1 MKFDNWRWLFVKSF
15 QKLHAIDWLRGPCT
29 HHQQG
34 TRSVDKWPIHY
45 WTQALCRVPNALG
58 KGYFALSKAFVEG
71 STRQRASGKKSVGKE
86 FFVERLLSGTRQS
99 LRRVQ
104 SRHSAKKSDRHGAG
118 CVSTCFAECH
128 VRGARQ
134 RFFNFFFK
142 ISLPSALPGRHSAN
156 IFFNNFFAECPARSA
171 LGKYF
176 LIFFS

>member
-1 MKFDNWRWLFVKSF
+1 MHSAKATLPR
-15 QKLHAIDWLRGPCT
+15 A
-29 HHQQG
+29 
-34 TRSVDKWPIHY
+34 
-45 WTQALCRVPNALG
+45 ALG
-58 KGYFALSKAFVEG
+58 KEPPVKNPSAKNSLPIAF
-71 STRQRASGKKSVGKE
+71 
-86 FFVERLLSGTRQS
+86 LSGTRQS

-134 RFFNFFFK
+134 RFLIFVSKFLCRVPYRVGTRQRFF
-142 ISLPSALPGRHSAN
+142 

-176 LIFFS
+176 LIFFVISLPSALALTLGKEAFFYSIFTNTAYKRYV